1 MAWLHSG
8 TRLNRHVAPARRRLR
23 QLAAWL
29 AGLLLILA
37 GAVAWAADA
46 APASAASTSAVGATV
61 AASARVLRVVTDEN
75 YPPYL
80 FRNGDGQIEGYL
92 VDYWQ
97 LWQRRSQVRVELIAT
112 DWATAQ
118 RTLLE
123 GGADV
128 IDMIFRT
135 PLREANYDFSVP
147 YADLPVDIFTHVD
160 ISGIRSVSALKGFQ
174 VGVQEGD
181 ACIDRL
187 TEAGITTLR
196 TYANYE
202 ELISAAQRSEIKVFC
217 LDEAPA
223 NFYLYRAGANQAFK
237 KAFEF
242 YVGQFHRGV
251 RKGDQAT
258 LALVEQGMR
267 AIRPE
272 EDAALRRKWIG
283 TPLGAQPSLPREFW
297 WTLAVLGVA
306 AALLLLWVVLLRREV
321 AARTSDL
328 QHTLD
333 ALAKAHAETEAARHN
348 LSATLAAIPDMLFE
362 FDPSGRY
369 IDVFAGSSPELLVG
383 ERSRLIGQR
392 VEEVLPA
399 RAAWTVM
406 DAIAATLK
414 NGRDSG
420 RSICLTIGRSE
431 HWFEL
436 SAALKAGDGQATRV
450 LMLSRDVTARRAA
463 EAALIRAREAEAQ
476 VERDRQVRALFDAA
490 PVAMAYLRGQAIA
503 RVNHCFVDWFGYQ
516 EGELRTLDDWWPR
529 AYPDPTYRAQVQQE
543 WHAAV
548 EANLAGQGRVEPKE
562 YQVHTRDGRCL
573 SLLIGGQVVADGLVV
588 AMSDVTPQKRA
599 KEAAEAANAAKSAFL
614 ATMSHEIRTPLNAI
628 IGMTLLALQTELTPR
643 QRDYLRKVQGAGQLL
658 LGTINDVLD
667 YSKIE
672 AGRLELDRHE
682 FDLEELLATVGV
694 QLSERANSRGL
705 ELVIDLAP
713 DVPRRLIGDQVRLG
727 QILLN
732 LGGNALKFTE
742 QGGACIRARV
752 QQRDGEALLL
762 RCEVEDSGIGLTAE
776 QQGRLFE
783 RFQQADSSITRR
795 FGGTGL
801 GLAIS
806 KHLAEAM
813 GGEIGVRSQPG
824 QGSTFWFTVRLG
836 VGTPVIAPWTRAA
849 ALKGKR
855 ALVVDDHATARE
867 VLQDL
872 LNQMGL
878 EAQACPDAL
887 QALGEVTAAEA
898 DAQPFDVVL
907 LDWQMPNIDGIELA
921 DLIRAQ
927 GCVHPPALVLVTG
940 FDHAELLPAAKAA
953 GIQRVLAKPVT
964 ASVMYD
970 ALALVFDS
978 AARMTPSTSHG
989 EGLGEAAALKGCRAL
1004 VVEDNELNRQVAAE
1018 LLAALGLAVDTA
1030 ENGAVA
1036 LERVGQQTYDVVL
1049 MDMQMP
1055 VMDGLSATRALRKR
1069 PEGANLP
1076 ILAMTANAML
1086 SDREHCLE
1094 AGMNDHIAKPIDPAD
1109 LTAKLLRWVRRG
1121 TTAQPSPTL
1130 SAPPPPRLAP
1140 ATPPEAAHSGPDA
1153 PAAAAPAVLDREAG
1167 LRLTGGNAALYRSLL
1182 ARFGEAQA
1190 DTAAQLQAARLAQD
1204 SVLAR
1209 RIAHSL
1215 KGSAAQLGAPA
1226 LAAAASRLEQAIVDG
1241 QPDEQLDP
1249 LVEAL
1254 GLEQTRLLAQ
1264 LAQDRDTTGQN

>member
-1 MAWLHSG
+1 MASG
-8 TRLNRHVAPARRRLR
+8 TGGVGTWW
-23 QLAAWL
+23 LAAWL
-29 AGLLLILA
+29 LALLLIGCGRAAA
-37 GAVAWAADA
+37 GPSTPAADA
-46 APASAASTSAVGATV
+46 RAAGAPTT
-61 AASARVLRVVTDEN
+61 ARTLRVITDDN

-80 FRNGDGQIEGYL
+80 FRNPDGQMEGYL
-92 VDYWQ
+92 VDYWR
-97 LWQRRSQVRVELIAT
+97 LWQQRSGVRVELIAT
-112 DWATAQ
+112 DWAAAQ
-118 RTLLE
+118 RTLLD

-135 PLREANYDFSVP
+135 PAREANYDFSPP
-147 YADLPVDIFTHVD
+147 YADLPVAIFTHVD
-160 ISGIRSVSALKGFQ
+160 ISGIRSAAALKGFQ

-181 ACIDRL
+181 ACIERL
-187 TEAGITTLR
+187 GEAGITTLR
-196 TYANYE
+196 TYASYE
-202 ELISAAQRSEIKVFC
+202 DLISAAQRSEIKVFC

-223 NFYLYRAGANQAFK
+223 SFYLYRAGASHEFK

-251 RKGDQAT
+251 RKGDAAT
-258 LALVEQGMR
+258 LALVERGMQ

-272 EDAALRRKWIG
+272 EEAALRRKWIG
-283 TPLGAQPSLPREFW
+283 TPLAAAPALPREFG
-297 WTLAVLGVA
+297 WTLAALGVA
-306 AALLLLWVVLLRREV
+306 AALLLLWILLLRREV
-321 AARTSDL
+321 ASRTADL

-333 ALAKAHAETEAARHN
+333 ALARAHTETEAARDN
-348 LSATLAAIPDMLFE
+348 LTATLAAIPDMLFE

-369 IDVFAGSSPELLVG
+369 IDVFAGSSPELLID
-383 ERSRLIGQR
+383 ERSRLIGRR
-392 VEEVLPA
+392 VEDVLPA
-399 RAAWTVM
+399 KAAWTVM

-420 RSICLTIGRSE
+420 RSICLSFGASE
-431 HWFEL
+431 HCFEL
-436 SAALKAGDGQATRV
+436 SSALKAGEGRPTRV
-450 LMLSRDVTARRAA
+450 LMLSRDITARRAA
-463 EAALIRAREAEAQ
+463 EAALVRASEAEAQ
-476 VERDRQVRALFDAA
+476 ADRDRQFRALFDAA
-490 PVAMAYLRGQAIA
+490 PVAMAFLHGTTIA
-503 RVNHCFVDWFGYQ
+503 RVNRCFVDWFGYQ
-516 EGELRTLDDWWPR
+516 PDELRTLDDWWPR
-529 AYPDPTYRAQVQQE
+529 AYPDPVYRAQVQQE
-543 WHAAV
+543 WRTAIA
-548 EANLAGQGRVEPKE
+548 ETREEKGRVASRE
-562 YQVHTRDGRCL
+562 YQVHTRDGRRL
-573 SLLIGGQVVADGLVV
+573 SLLIGGQWTSDGLIV
-588 AMSDVTPQKRA
+588 AMSDVTAQKLA
-599 KEAAEAANAAKSAFL
+599 QQAAESANAAKSAFL

-628 IGMTLLALQTELTPR
+628 MGMTLLTLQTELTPR

-682 FDLEELLATVGV
+682 FDLEELLATVGA
-694 QLSERANSRGL
+694 QLSERAAAKGL

-713 DVPRRLIGDQVRLG
+713 ELPRRLIGDQVRLG

-742 QGGACIRARV
+742 RGGACLRV
-752 QQRDGEALLL
+752 RQQQREGDSVLL

-813 GGEIGVRSQPG
+813 GGSIGVRSQLG
-824 QGSTFWFTVRLG
+824 QGSTFWFTVQLG
-836 VGTPVIAPWTRAA
+836 VGTPVVAPWTRAA

-855 ALVVDDHATARE
+855 ALVVDDHPPARE
-867 VLQDL
+867 VLQGL
-872 LNQMGL
+872 LLQMGL
-878 EAQACPDAL
+878 EAQTCPDAL
-887 QALGEVTAAEA
+887 QALGEVSAAEA
-898 DAQPFDVVL
+898 EAQPFDVLL

-921 DLIRAQ
+921 DLIAAQ
-927 GCVHPPALVLVTG
+927 GLVHPPALVLVTS
-940 FDHAELLPAAKAA
+940 FDQQELLPAAKAA

-964 ASVMYD
+964 ASVMFD
-970 ALALVFDS
+970 ALAQVFDS
-978 AARMTPSTSHG
+978 AARLAPSPGHDGS
-989 EGLGEAAALKGCRAL
+989 LSEAAALRGCRAL
-1004 VVEDNELNRQVAAE
+1004 LVEDNELNRQVAAE
-1018 LLAALGLAVDTA
+1018 LLAALGLVVDTA

-1036 LERVGQQTYDVVL
+1036 IERVGQRRYDVVL

-1055 VMDGLSATRALRKR
+1055 VMDGLSATRALRQL
-1069 PEGANLP
+1069 PEAADLP

-1109 LTAKLLRWVRRG
+1109 LTAKLLRWVRPPG
-1121 TTAQPSPTL
+1121 SPPTPAPALTAPPSLLAPPGP
-1130 SAPPPPRLAP
+1130 SAPPSAP
-1140 ATPPEAAHSGPDA
+1140 L
-1153 PAAAAPAVLDREAG
+1153 PALDRAAG

-1190 DTAAQLQAARLAQD
+1190 EMAAQLQAARRAQD
-1204 SVLAR
+1204 TAQAR

-1215 KGSAAQLGAPA
+1215 KGGAAQLGASA
-1226 LAAAASRLEQAIVDG
+1226 LAAAASRLERAIVDA
-1241 QPDEQLDP
+1241 QPQVQVAA

-1254 GLEQTRLLAQ
+1254 EAEQARLIADLGALQ
-1264 LAQDRDTTGQN
+1264 TADASGQN